1 MSTATGTPAAGTAPV
16 DPGDGEPPALEVEDL
31 VMHFGSVRA
40 VDGISM
46 RIDRGRVMAL
56 VGESGSGKSTVG
68 RCIVRLLEPTSGTVR
83 LAGTDVTSLSRR
95 RLRPHRRDVSIVFQ
109 DPASSL
115 DPRLTVGDIVG
126 EPLRLLGGDRSRRAR
141 AQRVGDVLEQVG
153 LRRQVAERYPHE
165 MSGGQR
171 QRVSIARALV
181 SSPRLLIA
189 DEPTSALDV
198 SVQASVLNLL
208 ADLQRDLGFAC
219 LFITHDLS
227 AVEYL
232 ADEVAV
238 MYLGQ
243 LVEQGTRAQV
253 FDSPRMPYTQA
264 LLSAAPLADPREQ
277 RSRRRVVLT
286 GDIPSPVDPP
296 PGCRFHTR
304 CPVAVDRCRSEVPAL
319 RQVAGRWVACHLVA
333 DDGAGPDVRLLGTA
347 GPSVPGD
354 DARP

>member
-1 MSTATGTPAAGTAPV
+1 
-16 DPGDGEPPALEVEDL
+16 
-31 VMHFGSVRA
+31 
-40 VDGISM
+40 
-46 RIDRGRVMAL
+46 
-56 VGESGSGKSTVG
+56 
-68 RCIVRLLEPTSGTVR
+68 
-83 LAGTDVTSLSRR
+83 
-95 RLRPHRRDVSIVFQ
+95 
-109 DPASSL
+109 
-115 DPRLTVGDIVG
+115 
-126 EPLRLLGGDRSRRAR
+126 
-141 AQRVGDVLEQVG
+141 
-153 LRRQVAERYPHE
+153 
-165 MSGGQR
+165 
-171 QRVSIARALV
+171 
-181 SSPRLLIA
+181 
-189 DEPTSALDV
+189 
-198 SVQASVLNLL
+198 
-208 ADLQRDLGFAC
+208 
-219 LFITHDLS
+219 
-227 AVEYL
+227 VEYL

-319 RQVAGRWVACHLVA
+319 RQVTGRWVACHLVA

-347 GPSVPGD
+347 GPSVPGG